1 MLDTLIVILIF
12 LAVFAV
18 LILSHE
24 FGHFIAAKLSGV
36 RVDEFGI
43 GFPPRI
49 LKLKRGETLWSL
61 NAVPLGGFVKLFGE
75 DGDSAGPR
83 SFASKSIPIRFS
95 ILFAG
100 PLMNLLLPIL
110 LFSISFMV
118 PHNTVL
124 EQVVVQEVA
133 PDSPAAV
140 AGIVPGDT
148 ILQVNGHDINNRAE
162 LSYYLQLGLGSE
174 VEILLQTPDLSQEEV
189 SLVPRWNPPEGQ
201 GAIGVTVAGV
211 DGQVVRQSYPPW
223 QAIKLGVQSC
233 GQTLVLFWNAIRS
246 WIIGAAAP
254 DVAGPVGIAQITG
267 EVAKAG
273 ISPLLAFTAF
283 ISLNLA
289 IINLLPLP
297 ALDGGR
303 IVFLLVEFIRR
314 GKKVSPRI
322 EQRVNYV
329 GFTLLIVLICVVTY
343 FDIARIIV
351 GESLLG

>member
-1 MLDTLIVILIF
+1 MLSPVIVILIF
-12 LAVFAV
+12 LAMFAV

-24 FGHFIAAKLSGV
+24 FGHFIAAKLSRV

-43 GFPPRI
+43 GFPPRLI
-49 LKLKRGETLWSL
+49 KIKRGETLWSL
-61 NAVPLGGFVKLFGE
+61 NLVPLGGFVKLFGE
-75 DGDSAGPR
+75 EGDPVAPR

-100 PLMNLLLPIL
+100 PLMNLLLPVL

-118 PHNTVL
+118 PHNIVV

-133 PDSPAAV
+133 PSSPAEM
-140 AGIVPGDT
+140 AGIAPHDT
-148 ILQVNGHDINNRAE
+148 ILQINGHDIRNRGE
-162 LSYYLQLGLGSE
+162 LSYYIQLGLGSE
-174 VEILLQTPDLSQEEV
+174 VNILLQKPDLSQDEV
-189 SLVPRWNPPEGQ
+189 SVVPRWTPPEGQ
-201 GAIGVTVAGV
+201 GAIGVVVAGV
-211 DGQVVRQSYPPW
+211 DSQVVRESYPPW
-223 QAIKLGVQSC
+223 QAIKQAVQRC
-233 GQTLVLFWNAIRS
+233 GESLILFWNTIKG

-254 DVAGPVGIAQITG
+254 QVAGPVGIAQITG

-303 IVFLLVEFIRR
+303 IVFLLVEFVRR
-314 GKKVSPRI
+314 GKRVSVRI
-322 EQRVNYV
+322 ERLVNYV
-329 GFTLLIVLICVVTY
+329 GFILLIALICVITY
-343 FDIARIIV
+343 FDVARIIA

>member
-1 MLDTLIVILIF
+1 MILIF
-12 LAVFAV
+12 LAIFAV

-24 FGHFIAAKLSGV
+24 FGHFGAAKISGV

-43 GFPPRI
+43 GFPPRLI
-49 LKLKRGETLWSL
+49 KKRRGETLYSL
-61 NAVPLGGFVKLFGE
+61 NLVPLGGFVKLLGE
-75 DGDSAGPR
+75 EGDPAGPR
-83 SFASKSIPIRFS
+83 SFASKSIPVRFW

-118 PHNTVL
+118 PHNTIV
-124 EQVVVQEVA
+124 EQVVIQEVA
-133 PDSPAAV
+133 SGSPAQM
-140 AGIVPGDT
+140 AGIAPGDT
-148 ILQVNGHDINNRAE
+148 ILEVNGHDISNRGE
-162 LSYYLQLGLGSE
+162 LSYYIQLGLGSE
-174 VEILLQTPDLSQEEV
+174 INIMLQRADLSQEEV
-189 SLVPRWNPPEGQ
+189 FLVPRWAPPEGQ
-201 GAIGVTVAGV
+201 GAIGVVVAGV
-211 DGQVVRQSYPPW
+211 DSEVVRQSYRPW
-223 QAIKLGVQSC
+223 QAIKLAVQRC
-233 GQTLVLFWNAIRS
+233 GETFILFWNTIKG

-254 DVAGPVGIAQITG
+254 QVAGPVGIAQITG

-303 IVFLLVEFIRR
+303 IVFLLVELIRR
-314 GKKVSPRI
+314 GKKVSARI

-329 GFTLLIVLICVVTY
+329 GFMLLIGLICVVTY
-343 FDIARIIV
+343 FDIARIIA

>member
-1 MLDTLIVILIF
+1 MLDTIIVILIF

-18 LILSHE
+18 LIISHE

-43 GFPPRI
+43 GFPPRLI
-49 LKLKRGETLWSL
+49 KIRRGETLYSL
-61 NAVPLGGFVKLFGE
+61 NLVPLGGFVKLFGE
-75 DGDSAGPR
+75 EGEPAGPR

-110 LFSISFMV
+110 LFCISFIV
-118 PHNTVL
+118 PYNTIQ

-133 PDSPAAV
+133 LNSPAEI

-148 ILQVNGHDINNRAE
+148 ILQVNGHDISNRSE
-162 LSYYLQLGLGSE
+162 LSYYIQLGLGSE
-174 VEILLQTPDLSQEEV
+174 VDILLQRPDLSQEEV
-189 SLVPRWNPPEGQ
+189 SLVPRWAPPEGQ
-201 GAIGVTVAGV
+201 GAIGVVVAGV
-211 DGQVVRQSYPPW
+211 DSQVVRQSYPPW
-223 QAIKLGVQSC
+223 QAIKLGVQRC
-233 GQTLVLFWNAIRS
+233 GETFILFWNTVKG

-254 DVAGPVGIAQITG
+254 EVAGPVGIAQITG
-267 EVAKAG
+267 EVARAG
-273 ISPLLAFTAF
+273 ISPLLAFTGF

-289 IINLLPLP
+289 IINLLPFP

-314 GKKVSPRI
+314 GKRVSPRI
-322 EQRVNYV
+322 ERQINYV
-329 GFTLLIVLICVVTY
+329 GFTLLIVLVCVVTY
-343 FDIARIIV
+343 FDIARIIM
-351 GESLLG
+351 GESLLR